1 MTRENYRR
9 NQRPAERSLSW
20 SLRFN
25 VQSLLQYVRSP
36 SGVPVSASTN
46 QIDCSALTDLG
57 LAARRRI
64 AQRLLPFLFTL
75 FVIAFLDRVNVS
87 YAALEMTH
95 DLSFS
100 NRVFG
105 FGSGIFFV
113 GYLLFEIP
121 GCLIVER
128 WSARKW
134 FARIMVTWGLITV
147 LMAFIRTPMHFYIV
161 RILLGAAEA
170 GFFPGILVYLTHW
183 FRAEDRAKA
192 CAMFMIAIPVANII
206 GSPLGGWLLGVHW
219 LGIQGWRWLFI
230 VEGIPAIVFGIITV
244 FYLTDWPRE
253 ARWLA
258 PEEREW
264 VTAELDA
271 EALAKKSARSYKIWE
286 ALRQPAVIQLTLIY
300 FFAVSSIYSLSIWLP
315 TFLKR
320 SSSMSNLSI
329 SLLSM
334 IPYVVVLFAMLLNG
348 WHSDRTNERRWH
360 TAVPLII
367 GVVAFSLLIL
377 AGSNLWF
384 AFACII
390 AASAANSFL
399 PSFWPIPSVFLGES
413 AAAAS
418 IGLINSIGNLGSFV
432 TPSVI
437 GYFLD
442 RTRSF
447 AFGFLYVIASLLIA
461 IVLLLTLRTS
471 PARSETQ
478 P

>member
-1 MTRENYRR
+1 MN
-9 NQRPAERSLSW
+9 L
-20 SLRFN
+20 
-25 VQSLLQYVRSP
+25 P
-36 SGVPVSASTN
+36 SFTN
-46 QIDCSALTDLG
+46 EIGLT
-57 LAARRRI
+57 ARRRI
-64 AQRLLPFLFTL
+64 ARRLLPFLFTL

-87 YAALEMTH
+87 YAALEMMH

-121 GCLIVER
+121 GCIIVER

-147 LMAFIRTPMHFYIV
+147 LMAFIRTPTHFYFV

-170 GFFPGILVYLTHW
+170 GFFPGVLVYLTHW
-183 FRAEDRAKA
+183 FRSGDRAKA
-192 CAMFMIAIPVANII
+192 GAMFMIAIPVANII

-219 LGIQGWRWLFI
+219 FGIQGWRWLFI
-230 VEGIPAIVFGIITV
+230 VEGIPAIVFGAITV
-244 FYLTDWPRE
+244 FYLTDWPRD
-253 ARWLA
+253 ARWLS

-264 VTAELDA
+264 ITAELEK
-271 EALAKKSARSYKIWE
+271 EALEKKASRSYTIWE
-286 ALRQPAVIQLTLIY
+286 ALLQPTVIQLTLIY

-320 SSSMSNLSI
+320 ASGMSNLAVTMLSI
-329 SLLSM
+329 
-334 IPYVVVLFAMLLNG
+334 IPYVAVLLAMLFNG

-360 TAVPLII
+360 TAIPLML
-367 GVVAFSLLIL
+367 GVVAFALTIL
-377 AGSNLWF
+377 AGSHFWF
-384 AFACII
+384 AFACLTV
-390 AASAANSFL
+390 ASTANAFL
-399 PSFWPIPSVFLGES
+399 PSFWPVPSAFLGES

-447 AFGFLYVIASLLIA
+447 TPGFLYVIFSMLIA
-461 IVLLLTLRTS
+461 IVLLLTLRMRPVDRFAQS
-471 PARSETQ
+471 
-478 P
+478 

>member
-1 MTRENYRR
+1 MNPPSFTKDIG
-9 NQRPAERSLSW
+9 LS
-20 SLRFN
+20 
-25 VQSLLQYVRSP
+25 
-36 SGVPVSASTN
+36 
-46 QIDCSALTDLG
+46 
-57 LAARRRI
+57 ARRRI
-64 AQRLLPFLFTL
+64 ARRLLPFLFVL

-95 DLSFS
+95 DLGFS

-147 LMAFIRTPMHFYIV
+147 LMAFIRTPTHFYLV

-170 GFFPGILVYLTHW
+170 GFFPGVLVYLTHW
-183 FRAEDRAKA
+183 FRSEDRAKA
-192 CAMFMIAIPVANII
+192 GAMFMIAIPVANII

-219 LGIQGWRWLFI
+219 FGLQGWRWLFI
-230 VEGIPAIVFGIITV
+230 VEGLPAIVFGVITV
-244 FYLTDWPRE
+244 FYLTDLPRE
-253 ARWLA
+253 ARWLT
-258 PEEREW
+258 PQEREW
-264 VTAELDA
+264 ITAELEREGLEKRA
-271 EALAKKSARSYKIWE
+271 ARSYGVWE
-286 ALRQPAVIQLTLIY
+286 ALRQPTVIQLTVIY
-300 FFAVSSIYSLSIWLP
+300 FFAVSSIYSLTIWLP

-320 SSSMSNLSI
+320 ASGMSDFAVTMLSI
-329 SLLSM
+329 V
-334 IPYVVVLFAMLLNG
+334 PYVAVLFAMLFNG

-360 TAVPLII
+360 TAIPLML
-367 GVVAFSLLIL
+367 GAVAFSLTIVS
-377 AGSNLWF
+377 GSHFWF
-384 AFACII
+384 AFACLTV
-390 AASAANSFL
+390 ASTANAFL
-399 PSFWPIPSVFLGES
+399 PSFWPVPSAFLGES

-442 RTRSF
+442 RTHSF
-447 AFGFLYVIASLLIA
+447 APGFLYVIVSLLIA
-461 IVLLLTLRTS
+461 IFLMLTLNMG
-471 PARSETQ
+471 PANRPAPS
-478 P
+478 

>member
-1 MTRENYRR
+1 M
-9 NQRPAERSLSW
+9 SLA
-20 SLRFN
+20 F
-25 VQSLLQYVRSP
+25 P
-36 SGVPVSASTN
+36 TN
-46 QIDCSALTDLG
+46 EIG
-57 LAARRRI
+57 LSARRRI
-64 AQRLLPFLFTL
+64 ARRLLPFLFTL

-134 FARIMVTWGLITV
+134 FARIMITWGLITV
-147 LMAFIRTPMHFYIV
+147 LMAFIRTPTHFYVV

-170 GFFPGILVYLTHW
+170 GFFPGVLVYLTHW
-183 FRAEDRAKA
+183 FRSEDRAKA
-192 CAMFMIAIPVANII
+192 GAMFMIAIPVANII
-206 GSPLGGWLLGVHW
+206 GSPLGGWLLGVNW
-219 LGIQGWRWLFI
+219 FGMQGWRWLFI

-264 VTAELDA
+264 ITTELEK
-271 EALAKKSARSYKIWE
+271 EALAKKASRSYKIWE
-286 ALRQPAVIQLTLIY
+286 ALLQPTVIQLTLIY

-320 SSSMSNLSI
+320 ASGMSNLAVTMLSI
-329 SLLSM
+329 
-334 IPYVVVLFAMLLNG
+334 IPYVAVLLAMLFNG

-360 TAVPLII
+360 TAIPLML
-367 GVVAFSLLIL
+367 GVVAFALTIL
-377 AGSNLWF
+377 SGSYFWF
-384 AFACII
+384 AFLCLT
-390 AASAANSFL
+390 AASTANAFL
-399 PSFWPIPSVFLGES
+399 PAFWPVPSAFLGES

-418 IGLINSIGNLGSFV
+418 IGLINSIGNLGSLV

-442 RTRSF
+442 RTHSF
-447 AFGFLYVIASLLIA
+447 TPGFLYVIVSLLIA
-461 IVLLLTLRTS
+461 IFLVLTLRMRPPDKQT
-471 PARSETQ
+471 
-478 P
+478 

>member
-1 MTRENYRR
+1 MN
-9 NQRPAERSLSW
+9 L
-20 SLRFN
+20 
-25 VQSLLQYVRSP
+25 P
-36 SGVPVSASTN
+36 SSTKEIGVT
-46 QIDCSALTDLG
+46 
-57 LAARRRI
+57 ARRRI
-64 AQRLLPFLFTL
+64 ARRLLPFLFTL

-95 DLSFS
+95 DLNFS

-134 FARIMVTWGLITV
+134 FARIMVSWGLITV

-161 RILLGAAEA
+161 RILLGVAEA

-183 FRAEDRAKA
+183 FRSEDRAKA
-192 CAMFMIAIPVANII
+192 CAIFMIAIPVANII

-230 VEGIPAIVFGIITV
+230 VEGIPAILFGFLTI

-258 PEEREW
+258 PEERDW
-264 VTAELDA
+264 IAAELSR
-271 EALAKKSARSYKIWE
+271 EALAKKASRSYTVWE
-286 ALRQPAVIQLTLIY
+286 ALLQPTVIQLTLIY

-320 SSSMSNLSI
+320 ASGMSNLAVTMLSI
-329 SLLSM
+329 
-334 IPYVVVLFAMLLNG
+334 IPYVAVLFAMLFNG

-360 TAVPLII
+360 TAIPLIL
-367 GVVAFSLLIL
+367 GVVAFAMTIRS
-377 AGSNLWF
+377 GSHFWF
-384 AFACII
+384 AFVCLI
-390 AASAANSFL
+390 AASMANAFL
-399 PSFWPIPSVFLGES
+399 PSFWPVPSAFLGES

-442 RTRSF
+442 KTHSF
-447 AFGFLYVIASLLIA
+447 TPGFLYVIASLLIA
-461 IVLLLTLRTS
+461 IFLLLTLRMR
-471 PARSETQ
+471 PANERV
-478 P
+478 

>member
-1 MTRENYRR
+1 MH
-9 NQRPAERSLSW
+9 A
-20 SLRFN
+20 
-25 VQSLLQYVRSP
+25 
-36 SGVPVSASTN
+36 SASTT
-46 QIDCSALTDLG
+46 SVG
-57 LAARRRI
+57 LAARRHI
-64 AQRLLPFLFTL
+64 ARRLLPYLFTL

-87 YAALEMTH
+87 YAALEMMH

-134 FARIMVTWGLITV
+134 FARIMVTWGLVTV
-147 LMAFIRTPMHFYIV
+147 LMAFIRTPMHFYLV
-161 RILLGAAEA
+161 RILLGICES
-170 GFFPGILVYLTHW
+170 GFFPGVLVYLTHW

-219 LGIQGWRWLFI
+219 FGLQGWRWLFI
-230 VEGIPAIVFGIITV
+230 VEGIPAVVFGIITV

-253 ARWLA
+253 ARWL
-258 PEEREW
+258 PPQERDW
-264 VTAELDA
+264 ITAELEQ
-271 EALAKKSARSYKIWE
+271 EALAKKATRSYKVWE
-286 ALRQPAVIQLTLIY
+286 ALRQPAVIRLTVIY
-300 FFAVSSIYSLSIWLP
+300 FFAVSSIYSLTIWLP

-320 SSSMSNLSI
+320 ASGMSDLAVTMLSI
-329 SLLSM
+329 L
-334 IPYVVVLFAMLLNG
+334 PYVAVLLAMLFNG

-360 TAVPLII
+360 TAIPLMF
-367 GVVAFSLLIL
+367 GVVAFALTIL
-377 AGSNLWF
+377 AGSHFWF
-384 AFACII
+384 AFVCLIV
-390 AASAANSFL
+390 ASSANAFL
-399 PSFWPIPSVFLGES
+399 PSFWPVPSAFLGES

-418 IGLINSIGNLGSFV
+418 IGLINSIGNLGSLV

-442 RTRSF
+442 RTHSF
-447 AFGFLYVIASLLIA
+447 TPGFLYVIVSLLIA
-461 IVLLLTLRTS
+461 IYLILTLPLRPGAQAQKITS
-471 PARSETQ
+471 L
-478 P
+478 

>member
-1 MTRENYRR
+1 MI
-9 NQRPAERSLSW
+9 L
-20 SLRFN
+20 
-25 VQSLLQYVRSP
+25 SP
-36 SGVPVSASTN
+36 STST
-46 QIDCSALTDLG
+46 IGKT
-57 LAARRRI
+57 ARRRV
-64 AQRLLPFLFTL
+64 AGRLLPFLFTL

-95 DLSFS
+95 DLNFS

-121 GCLIVER
+121 GCIIVER

-147 LMAFIRTPMHFYIV
+147 LMAFIRTPAHFYIV
-161 RILLGAAEA
+161 RVLLGAAEA
-170 GFFPGILVYLTHW
+170 GFFPGILVFLTHW
-183 FRAEDRAKA
+183 FRSEDRAKA

-219 LGIQGWRWLFI
+219 FGVQGWRWLFI
-230 VEGIPAIVFGIITV
+230 VEGIPAIVFGMITV

-253 ARWLA
+253 ARWLS

-264 VTAELDA
+264 ITAELEQ
-271 EALAKKSARSYKIWE
+271 EAREKKATRSYKIWE
-286 ALRQPAVIQLTLIY
+286 ALLQPTVIQLTLIY

-320 SSSMSNLSI
+320 ASGMSNLAVTMLSI
-329 SLLSM
+329 
-334 IPYVVVLFAMLLNG
+334 IPYVAVLLAMLFNG

-360 TAVPLII
+360 TAVPLMLGTI
-367 GVVAFSLLIL
+367 AFALTIL
-377 AGSNLWF
+377 SGSHFWF
-384 AFACII
+384 AFACLIV
-390 AASAANSFL
+390 ASTANAFL
-399 PSFWPIPSVFLGES
+399 PAFWPVPSAFLGES

-418 IGLINSIGNLGSFV
+418 IGLINSIGNLGSLV

-442 RTRSF
+442 RTHSF
-447 AFGFLYVIASLLIA
+447 TLGFLYVIVSLLIA
-461 IVLLLTLRTS
+461 IVLVLTLQMRPRDKS
-471 PARSETQ
+471 S
-478 P
+478 

>member
-1 MTRENYRR
+1 MH
-9 NQRPAERSLSW
+9 A
-20 SLRFN
+20 
-25 VQSLLQYVRSP
+25 
-36 SGVPVSASTN
+36 SASST
-46 QIDCSALTDLG
+46 SVG
-57 LAARRRI
+57 LAARRHI
-64 AQRLLPFLFTL
+64 ARRLLPYLFTL

-87 YAALEMTH
+87 YAALEMMH

-105 FGSGIFFV
+105 FGSGIFFA

-134 FARIMVTWGLITV
+134 FARIMVTWGLVTV
-147 LMAFIRTPMHFYIV
+147 LMAFIRTPMHFYLV
-161 RILLGAAEA
+161 RILLGVCES
-170 GFFPGILVYLTHW
+170 GFFPGVLVYLTHW

-219 LGIQGWRWLFI
+219 FGLQGWRWLFI

-253 ARWLA
+253 ARWLP
-258 PEEREW
+258 PEERDW
-264 VTAELDA
+264 ITAELEQ
-271 EALAKKSARSYKIWE
+271 EALAKKATRSYKVWE
-286 ALRQPAVIQLTLIY
+286 ALRQPAVIRLTVIY
-300 FFAVSSIYSLSIWLP
+300 FFAVSSIYSLTIWLP

-320 SSSMSNLSI
+320 ASGMSDLAVTMLSI
-329 SLLSM
+329 L
-334 IPYVVVLFAMLLNG
+334 PYVAVLLAMLFNG

-360 TAVPLII
+360 TAIPLMF
-367 GVVAFSLLIL
+367 GVVAFSLTIL
-377 AGSNLWF
+377 SGSHFWF
-384 AFACII
+384 AFVCLIV
-390 AASAANSFL
+390 ASSANAFL
-399 PSFWPIPSVFLGES
+399 PSFWPVPSAFLGES

-418 IGLINSIGNLGSFV
+418 IGLINSIGNLGSLV

-442 RTRSF
+442 RTHSF
-447 AFGFLYVIASLLIA
+447 TPGFLYVIVSLLIA
-461 IVLLLTLRTS
+461 IYLILTLPLRPGAQAQKITS
-471 PARSETQ
+471 L
-478 P
+478 

>member
-1 MTRENYRR
+1 MN
-9 NQRPAERSLSW
+9 L
-20 SLRFN
+20 
-25 VQSLLQYVRSP
+25 P
-36 SGVPVSASTN
+36 SSTN
-46 QIDCSALTDLG
+46 GTALT
-57 LAARRRI
+57 ARRRI
-64 AQRLLPFLFTL
+64 ARRLLPFLFTL

-121 GCLIVER
+121 GCIIVER

-147 LMAFIRTPMHFYIV
+147 LMAFIRTPTHFYVV

-170 GFFPGILVYLTHW
+170 GFFPGVLVYLTHW
-183 FRAEDRAKA
+183 FRSEDRAKA
-192 CAMFMIAIPVANII
+192 GAMFMIAIPVANII

-219 LGIQGWRWLFI
+219 FGLQGWRWLFI
-230 VEGIPAIVFGIITV
+230 VEGIPAILFGIITV

-253 ARWLA
+253 ARWLP

-264 VTAELDA
+264 ITAELEQ
-271 EALAKKSARSYKIWE
+271 EAQAKKATRSYKILE
-286 ALRQPAVIQLTLIY
+286 ALRQPTVIQLTLIY

-320 SSSMSNLSI
+320 ASGMSNLAVTM
-329 SLLSM
+329 LSV
-334 IPYVVVLFAMLLNG
+334 IPYVAVLLAMLFNG

-360 TAVPLII
+360 TAIPLML
-367 GVVAFSLLIL
+367 GVAAFALTIL
-377 AGSNLWF
+377 SGSHFWF
-384 AFACII
+384 AFACLTV
-390 AASAANSFL
+390 ASTANAFL
-399 PSFWPIPSVFLGES
+399 PSFWPVPSAFLGES

-418 IGLINSIGNLGSFV
+418 IGLINSIGNLGSLV

-442 RTRSF
+442 RTHSF
-447 AFGFLYVIASLLIA
+447 TPGFLYVIVSLLIA
-461 IVLLLTLRTS
+461 IFLILTLRMR
-471 PARSETQ
+471 PADRPAQS
-478 P
+478 

>member
-1 MTRENYRR
+1 M
-9 NQRPAERSLSW
+9 SL
-20 SLRFN
+20 
-25 VQSLLQYVRSP
+25 P
-36 SGVPVSASTN
+36 SSTN
-46 QIDCSALTDLG
+46 EIGFT
-57 LAARRRI
+57 ARRRI
-64 AQRLLPFLFTL
+64 ARRLLPFLFTL

-95 DLSFS
+95 DLNFS

-121 GCLIVER
+121 GCIIVER

-134 FARIMVTWGLITV
+134 FARIMVTWGLITA
-147 LMAFIRTPMHFYIV
+147 LMAFIRTPTHFYLV

-170 GFFPGILVYLTHW
+170 GFFPGVLVYLTHW
-183 FRAEDRAKA
+183 FRSEDRAKA
-192 CAMFMIAIPVANII
+192 GAMFMIAIPVANII

-219 LGIQGWRWLFI
+219 FGLQGWRWLFI
-230 VEGIPAIVFGIITV
+230 VEGIPAIVFGVITF

-253 ARWLA
+253 ARWLS

-264 VTAELDA
+264 ITAELEQ
-271 EALAKKSARSYKIWE
+271 EALAKRAARSYKILE
-286 ALRQPAVIQLTLIY
+286 ALRQPTVIQLTLIY

-320 SSSMSNLSI
+320 ASGMSNLAVT
-329 SLLSM
+329 LLA
-334 IPYVVVLFAMLLNG
+334 ILPYVAVLFAMLFNG

-360 TAVPLII
+360 TAIPLML
-367 GVVAFSLLIL
+367 GVVAFALTIL
-377 AGSNLWF
+377 SSSHFWF
-384 AFACII
+384 AFVCLTV
-390 AASAANSFL
+390 ASTANAFL
-399 PSFWPIPSVFLGES
+399 PSFWPVPSAFLGES

-442 RTRSF
+442 RTHSF
-447 AFGFLYVIASLLIA
+447 TPGFLYVIFSMLIA
-461 IVLLLTLRTS
+461 IALVLTLRMRPAGRS
-471 PARSETQ
+471 ARS
-478 P
+478 

>member
-1 MTRENYRR
+1 MDLH
-9 NQRPAERSLSW
+9 S
-20 SLRFN
+20 
-25 VQSLLQYVRSP
+25 
-36 SGVPVSASTN
+36 STN
-46 QIDCSALTDLG
+46 EIALS
-57 LAARRRI
+57 ARRRI
-64 AQRLLPFLFTL
+64 ARRLLPFLFTL

-95 DLSFS
+95 DLNFS

-147 LMAFIRTPMHFYIV
+147 LMAFIQTPMHFYLV
-161 RILLGAAEA
+161 RILLGVAEA

-183 FRAEDRAKA
+183 FRSEDRAKA
-192 CAMFMIAIPVANII
+192 CAIFMIAIPVANII

-230 VEGIPAIVFGIITV
+230 VEGIPAILFGFITI

-258 PEEREW
+258 PEEQHW
-264 VTAELDA
+264 ITAELEQ
-271 EALAKKSARSYKIWE
+271 EALAKKTARSYKIWE
-286 ALRQPAVIQLTLIY
+286 ALLQPTVIQLTLIY

-320 SSSMSNLSI
+320 ASGMSNLAVTMLSI
-329 SLLSM
+329 
-334 IPYVVVLFAMLLNG
+334 IPYVAVLFAMLFNG

-360 TAVPLII
+360 TAIPLIF
-367 GVVAFSLLIL
+367 GVIAFALTIL
-377 AGSNLWF
+377 SGSHFWF
-384 AFACII
+384 AFVCLIV
-390 AASAANSFL
+390 ASTANAFL
-399 PSFWPIPSVFLGES
+399 PSFWPVPSAFLGES

-442 RTRSF
+442 KTHSF
-447 AFGFLYVIASLLIA
+447 TPGFLYVIASLLIA
-461 IVLLLTLRTS
+461 IFLMLTLRIR
-471 PARSETQ
+471 PADSTA
-478 P
+478 

>member
-1 MTRENYRR
+1 MD
-9 NQRPAERSLSW
+9 L
-20 SLRFN
+20 
-25 VQSLLQYVRSP
+25 P
-36 SGVPVSASTN
+36 SSTKE
-46 QIDCSALTDLG
+46 IA

-64 AQRLLPFLFTL
+64 ARRLLPFLFVL

-147 LMAFIRTPMHFYIV
+147 LMAFIRTPTHFYLV

-170 GFFPGILVYLTHW
+170 GFFPGVLVYLTHW
-183 FRAEDRAKA
+183 FRSEDRAKA
-192 CAMFMIAIPVANII
+192 GAMFMIAIPVANIV

-219 LGIQGWRWLFI
+219 FGFEGWRWLFI
-230 VEGIPAIVFGIITV
+230 VEGIPAIVFGVITV
-244 FYLTDWPRE
+244 FYLTDLPRE

-264 VTAELDA
+264 ITAELER
-271 EALAKKSARSYKIWE
+271 EALEKRAARSYRVWE
-286 ALRQPAVIQLTLIY
+286 ALLQPTVIQLTLIY
-300 FFAVSSIYSLSIWLP
+300 FFAVSSIYSLTIWLP

-320 SSSMSNLSI
+320 ASAMSDLSVTMLSI
-329 SLLSM
+329 L
-334 IPYVVVLFAMLLNG
+334 PYVAVLFAMLLNG

-360 TAVPLII
+360 TAIPLML
-367 GVVAFSLLIL
+367 GVVAFALTIVS
-377 AGSNLWF
+377 GSHFWF
-384 AFACII
+384 AFASLTV
-390 AASAANSFL
+390 ASTANAFL
-399 PSFWPIPSVFLGES
+399 PSFWPVPSAFLGES

-442 RTRSF
+442 RTHSF
-447 AFGFLYVIASLLIA
+447 APGFLYVIVSLLIA
-461 IVLLLTLRTS
+461 IFLLLRLNMG
-471 PARSETQ
+471 PADRPRQS
-478 P
+478 

>member
-1 MTRENYRR
+1 LHLAQQRR
-9 NQRPAERSLSW
+9 KLTITKSSVR
-20 SLRFN
+20 
-25 VQSLLQYVRSP
+25 VQSTRRYVRSP
-36 SGVPVSASTN
+36 SGMDFPSSTN
-46 QIDCSALTDLG
+46 EIG
-57 LAARRRI
+57 LSARRRI
-64 AQRLLPFLFTL
+64 ARRLLPFLFVL

-147 LMAFIRTPMHFYIV
+147 LMAFIRTPTHFYVV

-183 FRAEDRAKA
+183 FRSEDRAKA
-192 CAMFMIAIPVANII
+192 GAMFMIAIPVANII
-206 GSPLGGWLLGVHW
+206 GSPLGGWLLGMHW
-219 LGIQGWRWLFI
+219 FGLQGWRWLFI
-230 VEGIPAIVFGIITV
+230 VEGIPAIVFGVITV

-264 VTAELDA
+264 ITAELEQ
-271 EALAKKSARSYKIWE
+271 EALAKKAARSYKVWE
-286 ALRQPAVIQLTLIY
+286 ALLQPTVIQLTLIY
-300 FFAVSSIYSLSIWLP
+300 FFAVSSIYSLTIWLP

-320 SSSMSNLSI
+320 ASGMSNLAVTMLSI
-329 SLLSM
+329 V
-334 IPYVVVLFAMLLNG
+334 PYVAVLLAMLFNG

-360 TAVPLII
+360 TAIPLML
-367 GVVAFSLLIL
+367 GATAFALTIL
-377 AGSNLWF
+377 SGSHFWL
-384 AFACII
+384 AFACLTV
-390 AASAANSFL
+390 ASTANAFL
-399 PSFWPIPSVFLGES
+399 PSFWPVPSAFLGDS

-442 RTRSF
+442 RTHSF
-447 AFGFLYVIASLLIA
+447 TPGFLYVIASLLIA
-461 IVLLLTLRTS
+461 IFLVLTLRMRPPDKKT
-471 PARSETQ
+471 
-478 P
+478 

>member
-1 MTRENYRR
+1 
-9 NQRPAERSLSW
+9 
-20 SLRFN
+20 
-25 VQSLLQYVRSP
+25 VSP
-36 SGVPVSASTN
+36 STN
-46 QIDCSALTDLG
+46 EIGLSPRIETGLT
-57 LAARRRI
+57 ARRRI
-64 AQRLLPFLFTL
+64 ARRLLPFLFTL

-95 DLSFS
+95 DLNFS

-161 RILLGAAEA
+161 RILLGVAEA

-183 FRAEDRAKA
+183 FRSEDRAKA
-192 CAMFMIAIPVANII
+192 CAMFMIAIPVANIV

-219 LGIQGWRWLFI
+219 FGLQGWRWLFI
-230 VEGIPAIVFGIITV
+230 VEGIPAIVFGVITV

-264 VTAELDA
+264 ITAELER
-271 EALAKKSARSYKIWE
+271 EALAKKTARSYKIWE
-286 ALRQPAVIQLTLIY
+286 ALLQPTVMQLTLIY
-300 FFAVSSIYSLSIWLP
+300 FFAVSSIYSLTIWLP

-320 SSSMSNLSI
+320 ASGMSNLAVTMLSI
-329 SLLSM
+329 
-334 IPYVVVLFAMLLNG
+334 IPYVAVLLAMLFNG

-360 TAVPLII
+360 TASPLML
-367 GVVAFSLLIL
+367 GVVAFALTIL
-377 AGSNLWF
+377 SGSHFWF
-384 AFACII
+384 AFACLTV
-390 AASAANSFL
+390 ASTANAFL

-442 RTRSF
+442 RTHSF
-447 AFGFLYVIASLLIA
+447 TPGFLYVIFSLLIA
-461 IVLLLTLRTS
+461 IALVLTLRMR
-471 PARSETQ
+471 PADRPAQ
-478 P
+478 L

>member
-1 MTRENYRR
+1 MN
-9 NQRPAERSLSW
+9 L
-20 SLRFN
+20 
-25 VQSLLQYVRSP
+25 P
-36 SGVPVSASTN
+36 SSTKE
-46 QIDCSALTDLG
+46 IG

-64 AQRLLPFLFTL
+64 ARRLLPFLFVL

-95 DLSFS
+95 DLGFS

-134 FARIMVTWGLITV
+134 FARIMVTWGLITI
-147 LMAFIRTPMHFYIV
+147 LMAFIRTPAHFYLV

-170 GFFPGILVYLTHW
+170 GFFPGVLVYLTHW
-183 FRAEDRAKA
+183 FRSGDRAKA
-192 CAMFMIAIPVANII
+192 GAMFMIAIPVANII

-219 LGIQGWRWLFI
+219 FGFEGWRWLFI
-230 VEGIPAIVFGIITV
+230 VEGIPAIAFGVVTV
-244 FYLTDWPRE
+244 FYLTDLPRE

-264 VTAELDA
+264 ICAELER
-271 EALAKKSARSYKIWE
+271 EALEKRAARTYQVWE
-286 ALRQPAVIQLTLIY
+286 ALRQPTVIQLTIIY
-300 FFAVSSIYSLSIWLP
+300 FFAVSSIYSLTIWLP

-320 SSSMSNLSI
+320 ASGMSDLAVTMLSI
-329 SLLSM
+329 V
-334 IPYVVVLFAMLLNG
+334 PYVAVLLAMLFNG

-360 TAVPLII
+360 TAIPLML
-367 GVVAFSLLIL
+367 GVAAFALTIFS
-377 AGSNLWF
+377 GSHFWF
-384 AFACII
+384 AFACLTV
-390 AASAANSFL
+390 ASTANAFL
-399 PSFWPIPSVFLGES
+399 PSFWPVPSAFLGES

-442 RTRSF
+442 RTHSF
-447 AFGFLYVIASLLIA
+447 TPGFLYVILSLLIA
-461 IVLLLTLRTS
+461 IFLILTLGMRLPGKNT
-471 PARSETQ
+471 
-478 P
+478 

>member
-1 MTRENYRR
+1 MDL
-9 NQRPAERSLSW
+9 PASINEI
-20 SLRFN
+20 
-25 VQSLLQYVRSP
+25 
-36 SGVPVSASTN
+36 G
-46 QIDCSALTDLG
+46 LG
-57 LAARRRI
+57 ARRRI
-64 AQRLLPFLFTL
+64 AGRLLPFLFTL

-87 YAALEMTH
+87 YAALEMTR

-100 NRVFG
+100 NGVFG

-147 LMAFIRTPMHFYIV
+147 LMAFIRTPTHFYLV

-183 FRAEDRAKA
+183 FRSEDRAKA

-206 GSPLGGWLLGVHW
+206 GSPLGGSLLGVHW
-219 LGIQGWRWLFI
+219 FGLQGWRWLFI
-230 VEGIPAIVFGIITV
+230 VEGIPAIVFGIITI
-244 FYLTDWPRE
+244 FYLTDWPHE

-264 VTAELDA
+264 ITAELER
-271 EALAKKSARSYKIWE
+271 EALAKKAARTYKIWE
-286 ALRQPAVIQLTLIY
+286 ALRQPTVIQLTLFY
-300 FFAVSSIYSLSIWLP
+300 FFAVSSIYSLTIWLP

-320 SSSMSNLSI
+320 ASGMSNSSVTMLSI
-329 SLLSM
+329 
-334 IPYVVVLFAMLLNG
+334 IPYVVVLFAMLFNG

-360 TAVPLII
+360 TAIPLMF

-377 AGSNLWF
+377 AGSHFWL
-384 AFACII
+384 AFVCIVV
-390 AASAANSFL
+390 ASSANAFL
-399 PSFWPIPSVFLGES
+399 PSFWPVPSVFLGES

-418 IGLINSIGNLGSFV
+418 IGLINSIGNLGSLV

-442 RTRSF
+442 RTHSF
-447 AFGFLYVIASLLIA
+447 TPGFLYVIFSLLIA
-461 IVLLLTLRTS
+461 IVLVLTLRMR
-471 PARSETQ
+471 PANKPALS
-478 P
+478 

>member
-1 MTRENYRR
+1 MN
-9 NQRPAERSLSW
+9 
-20 SLRFN
+20 
-25 VQSLLQYVRSP
+25 SP
-36 SGVPVSASTN
+36 SSTN
-46 QIDCSALTDLG
+46 EIG
-57 LAARRRI
+57 LSARRHI
-64 AQRLLPFLFTL
+64 ARRLLPFLFTL

-95 DLSFS
+95 DLGFS

-147 LMAFIRTPMHFYIV
+147 LMAFIRTPTHFYLV

-183 FRAEDRAKA
+183 FRPEDRAKA
-192 CAMFMIAIPVANII
+192 SATFMIAIPVANII

-253 ARWLA
+253 ASWLA
-258 PEEREW
+258 PEAREW
-264 VTAELDA
+264 ITAELER
-271 EALAKKSARSYKIWE
+271 EALAKKAARSYRIWE
-286 ALRQPAVIQLTLIY
+286 ALLQPTVIQLTVIY
-300 FFAVSSIYSLSIWLP
+300 FFAVSSIYSLTIWLP

-320 SSSMSNLSI
+320 ASGMSDLSVTMLSI
-329 SLLSM
+329 L
-334 IPYVVVLFAMLLNG
+334 PYVAVLLAMLYNG
-348 WHSDRTNERRWH
+348 WDSDRTNERRWH
-360 TAVPLII
+360 TAIPLML
-367 GVVAFSLLIL
+367 GVVAFALTIL
-377 AGSNLWF
+377 SGSHFWF
-384 AFACII
+384 AFACLTI
-390 AASAANSFL
+390 ASTANAFL
-399 PSFWPIPSVFLGES
+399 PSFWPVPSAFLGES

-418 IGLINSIGNLGSFV
+418 IGLINSVGNLGSFV

-442 RTRSF
+442 RTHSF
-447 AFGFLYVIASLLIA
+447 TPGFLYVIVSLLIA
-461 IVLLLTLRTS
+461 IFLVLTLRMR
-471 PARSETQ
+471 PADKKN
-478 P
+478 

>member
-1 MTRENYRR
+1 
-9 NQRPAERSLSW
+9 
-20 SLRFN
+20 
-25 VQSLLQYVRSP
+25 VH
-36 SGVPVSASTN
+36 ASTN
-46 QIDCSALTDLG
+46 ELDFSHRTDIGLT
-57 LAARRRI
+57 ARRHI
-64 AQRLLPFLFTL
+64 ARRLLPFLFTL

-95 DLSFS
+95 DLNFS

-113 GYLLFEIP
+113 GYMLFEIP

-161 RILLGAAEA
+161 RILLGVAEA
-170 GFFPGILVYLTHW
+170 GFFPGILVFLTHW

-230 VEGIPAIVFGIITV
+230 VEGIPAIVFGIITT

-258 PEEREW
+258 PKEREW
-264 VTAELDA
+264 ITAELER
-271 EALAKKSARSYKIWE
+271 EAVAKNNQRSYKILE
-286 ALRQPAVIQLTLIY
+286 ALRLPAVIQLTLIY
-300 FFAVSSIYSLSIWLP
+300 FFAVSSIYALSIWLP

-320 SSSMSNLSI
+320 SSNMSNLSI

-334 IPYVVVLFAMLLNG
+334 IPYFVVLLAMLFNG

-360 TAVPLII
+360 TAVPLIL
-367 GVVAFSLLIL
+367 GVIAFSLLIL

-384 AFACII
+384 AFACIVV
-390 AASAANSFL
+390 AASANSFL
-399 PSFWPIPSVFLGES
+399 PAFWPIPSVFLGES

-442 RTRSF
+442 RTHSF
-447 AFGFLYVIASLLIA
+447 APGFLYVIVSLLIA
-461 IVLLLTLRTS
+461 IILVLTLRMR
-471 PARSETQ
+471 PAEKKTQ

>member
-1 MTRENYRR
+1 MNFSSSTKEIG
-9 NQRPAERSLSW
+9 LS
-20 SLRFN
+20 
-25 VQSLLQYVRSP
+25 
-36 SGVPVSASTN
+36 
-46 QIDCSALTDLG
+46 
-57 LAARRRI
+57 ARRRI
-64 AQRLLPFLFTL
+64 ARRLLPFLFVL

-87 YAALEMTH
+87 YAALEMMH
-95 DLSFS
+95 DLGFS

-147 LMAFIRTPMHFYIV
+147 LMAFIRTPTHFYLV
-161 RILLGAAEA
+161 RVLLGAAEA
-170 GFFPGILVYLTHW
+170 GFFPGVLVYLTHW
-183 FRAEDRAKA
+183 FRSEDRAKA
-192 CAMFMIAIPVANII
+192 GATFMIAIPIANII

-219 LGIQGWRWLFI
+219 FGFEGWRWLFI
-230 VEGIPAIVFGIITV
+230 VEGIPAMVFGVITV
-244 FYLTDWPRE
+244 FYLTDLPRE

-264 VTAELDA
+264 ITAELGR
-271 EALAKKSARSYKIWE
+271 EALEKRAARSYSVWE
-286 ALRQPAVIQLTLIY
+286 ALLQPTVIQLTLIY
-300 FFAVSSIYSLSIWLP
+300 FFAVSSIYSLTIWLP

-320 SSSMSNLSI
+320 ASGMSDLAVTM
-329 SLLSM
+329 LSM
-334 IPYVVVLFAMLLNG
+334 VPYVAVLLAMLFNG

-360 TAVPLII
+360 TAIPLML
-367 GVVAFSLLIL
+367 GVA
-377 AGSNLWF
+377 
-384 AFACII
+384 AFALTILSGSHFWFTFACLTI
-390 AASAANSFL
+390 ASTANAFL
-399 PSFWPIPSVFLGES
+399 PSFWPVPSAFLGES

-442 RTRSF
+442 RTHSF
-447 AFGFLYVIASLLIA
+447 TPGFLYVILSLLIA
-461 IVLLLTLRTS
+461 ISLILTLQMRPPDKKT
-471 PARSETQ
+471 
-478 P
+478 

>member
-1 MTRENYRR
+1 MN
-9 NQRPAERSLSW
+9 L
-20 SLRFN
+20 
-25 VQSLLQYVRSP
+25 P
-36 SGVPVSASTN
+36 SSTN
-46 QIDCSALTDLG
+46 EIG
-57 LAARRRI
+57 LSARRRI
-64 AQRLLPFLFTL
+64 ARRLLPFLFVL

-147 LMAFIRTPMHFYIV
+147 LMAFIRTPMHFYLV

-183 FRAEDRAKA
+183 FRSEDRAKA
-192 CAMFMIAIPVANII
+192 GAMFMIAIPVANII

-219 LGIQGWRWLFI
+219 FGLPGWRWLFI
-230 VEGIPAIVFGIITV
+230 VEGIPAIAFGVITV

-264 VTAELDA
+264 ITAELER
-271 EALAKKSARSYKIWE
+271 EALEKRAARFYKVWE
-286 ALRQPAVIQLTLIY
+286 ALLQPTIIQLTLIY
-300 FFAVSSIYSLSIWLP
+300 FFAVSSIYSLTIWLP

-320 SSSMSNLSI
+320 ASGMSNLAVTMLSI
-329 SLLSM
+329 V
-334 IPYVVVLFAMLLNG
+334 PYVAVLLAMLFNG

-360 TAVPLII
+360 TAIPLML
-367 GVVAFSLLIL
+367 GVVAFALTIL
-377 AGSNLWF
+377 SGSHFWF
-384 AFACII
+384 AFACLTV
-390 AASAANSFL
+390 ASTANAFL
-399 PSFWPIPSVFLGES
+399 PSFWPVPSAFLGES

-442 RTRSF
+442 RTHSF
-447 AFGFLYVIASLLIA
+447 APGFLYVIVSLLIA
-461 IVLLLTLRTS
+461 ISLILTLRMRPPDKKT
-471 PARSETQ
+471 
-478 P
+478 

>member
-1 MTRENYRR
+1 MN
-9 NQRPAERSLSW
+9 W
-20 SLRFN
+20 
-25 VQSLLQYVRSP
+25 P
-36 SGVPVSASTN
+36 SSTN
-46 QIDCSALTDLG
+46 EIG
-57 LAARRRI
+57 LRARRRI
-64 AQRLLPFLFTL
+64 ARRLLPFLFVL

-100 NRVFG
+100 NQVFG

-121 GCLIVER
+121 GCLLVER

-147 LMAFIRTPMHFYIV
+147 LMAFIRTPMHFYLV

-183 FRAEDRAKA
+183 FRSEDRAKA
-192 CAMFMIAIPVANII
+192 GATFMIAIPVANII
-206 GSPLGGWLLGVHW
+206 GAPLGGWLLGVHW
-219 LGIQGWRWLFI
+219 FGLQGWRWLFI
-230 VEGIPAIVFGIITV
+230 VEGIPAIVFGAITV
-244 FYLTDWPRE
+244 FYLTDWPRQ

-258 PEEREW
+258 PEDREW
-264 VTAELDA
+264 ITAELER
-271 EALAKKSARSYKIWE
+271 EALEKRAARSYKVWE
-286 ALRQPAVIQLTLIY
+286 ALLQPTVIQLTLVY
-300 FFAVSSIYSLSIWLP
+300 FFAVSSIYSLTIWLP

-320 SSSMSNLSI
+320 ASGMSNLAVT
-329 SLLSM
+329 LLS
-334 IPYVVVLFAMLLNG
+334 IVPYVAVLLAMLFNG

-360 TAVPLII
+360 TAIPLML
-367 GVVAFSLLIL
+367 GVVAFALTIL
-377 AGSNLWF
+377 SGSHFWF
-384 AFACII
+384 AFACLT
-390 AASAANSFL
+390 AAATANAFL
-399 PSFWPIPSVFLGES
+399 PSFWPVPSAFLGES

-442 RTRSF
+442 RTHSF
-447 AFGFLYVIASLLIA
+447 TPGFLYVIASLLIA
-461 IVLLLTLRTS
+461 VFLILTVRIRPPDKKT
-471 PARSETQ
+471 
-478 P
+478 

>member
-1 MTRENYRR
+1 
-9 NQRPAERSLSW
+9 
-20 SLRFN
+20 
-25 VQSLLQYVRSP
+25 
-36 SGVPVSASTN
+36 VSASTN

>member
-1 MTRENYRR
+1 MG
-9 NQRPAERSLSW
+9 P
-20 SLRFN
+20 
-25 VQSLLQYVRSP
+25 
-36 SGVPVSASTN
+36 SASA
-46 QIDCSALTDLG
+46 SATG
-57 LAARRRI
+57 LSAQRRI
-64 AQRLLPFLFTL
+64 AWRLLPYLFTL

-128 WSARKW
+128 GSARKW
-134 FARIMVTWGLITV
+134 FARIMITWGLVTV
-147 LMAFIRTPMHFYIV
+147 LMAFIRTPMHFYLV
-161 RILLGAAEA
+161 RILLGVCES
-170 GFFPGILVYLTHW
+170 GFFPGILVYLSHW

-219 LGIQGWRWLFI
+219 FGLQGWRWLFI

-253 ARWLA
+253 ARWL
-258 PEEREW
+258 PPQERDW
-264 VTAELDA
+264 ITAELEQ
-271 EALAKKSARSYKIWE
+271 EALAKKALRTYRVWE
-286 ALRQPAVIQLTLIY
+286 ALRQPAVIRLTVIY
-300 FFAVSSIYSLSIWLP
+300 FFAVSSIYSLTIWLP

-320 SSSMSNLSI
+320 ASGMSDLAVTMLSI
-329 SLLSM
+329 L
-334 IPYVVVLFAMLLNG
+334 PYVAVLLAMLFNG

-360 TAVPLII
+360 TAIPLMF
-367 GVVAFSLLIL
+367 GVVAFALTILSGSHFWLAFVCLIV
-377 AGSNLWF
+377 
-384 AFACII
+384 
-390 AASAANSFL
+390 ASSANAFL
-399 PSFWPIPSVFLGES
+399 PAFWPVPSAFLGES

-418 IGLINSIGNLGSFV
+418 IGLINSIGNLGSLV

-447 AFGFLYVIASLLIA
+447 TPGFLYVIVSLLIA
-461 IVLLLTLRTS
+461 IYLMLTLPLR
-471 PARSETQ
+471 PCAQARE
-478 P
+478 

>member
-1 MTRENYRR
+1 MN
-9 NQRPAERSLSW
+9 L
-20 SLRFN
+20 
-25 VQSLLQYVRSP
+25 P
-36 SGVPVSASTN
+36 SSTN
-46 QIDCSALTDLG
+46 GTALT
-57 LAARRRI
+57 ARRRI
-64 AQRLLPFLFTL
+64 ARRLLPFLFTL

-121 GCLIVER
+121 GCIIVER

-147 LMAFIRTPMHFYIV
+147 LMAFIRTPTHFYVV

-170 GFFPGILVYLTHW
+170 GFFPGVLVYLTHW
-183 FRAEDRAKA
+183 FRSEDRAKA
-192 CAMFMIAIPVANII
+192 GAMFMIAIPVANII

-219 LGIQGWRWLFI
+219 FGLQGWRWLFI
-230 VEGIPAIVFGIITV
+230 VEGIPAILFGIITV

-253 ARWLA
+253 ARWLP

-264 VTAELDA
+264 ITAELEQ
-271 EALAKKSARSYKIWE
+271 EAQAKKATRSYKILE
-286 ALRQPAVIQLTLIY
+286 ALRQPTVIQLTLIY

-320 SSSMSNLSI
+320 ASGMSNLAVTM
-329 SLLSM
+329 LSV
-334 IPYVVVLFAMLLNG
+334 IPYVAVLLAMLFNG

-360 TAVPLII
+360 TAIPLML
-367 GVVAFSLLIL
+367 GVVAFALTIL
-377 AGSNLWF
+377 SGSHFWF
-384 AFACII
+384 AFACLTV
-390 AASAANSFL
+390 ASTANAFL
-399 PSFWPIPSVFLGES
+399 PSFWPVPSAFLGES

-418 IGLINSIGNLGSFV
+418 IGLINSIGNLGSLV

-442 RTRSF
+442 RTHSF
-447 AFGFLYVIASLLIA
+447 TPGFLYVIVSLLIA
-461 IVLLLTLRTS
+461 IFLILTLRMR
-471 PARSETQ
+471 PADRPAQS
-478 P
+478 

>member
-1 MTRENYRR
+1 MD
-9 NQRPAERSLSW
+9 L
-20 SLRFN
+20 
-25 VQSLLQYVRSP
+25 P
-36 SGVPVSASTN
+36 SSTKE
-46 QIDCSALTDLG
+46 IA

-64 AQRLLPFLFTL
+64 ARRLLPFLFVL

-147 LMAFIRTPMHFYIV
+147 LMAFIRTPTHFYLV

-170 GFFPGILVYLTHW
+170 GFFPGVLVYLTHW
-183 FRAEDRAKA
+183 FRSEDRAKA
-192 CAMFMIAIPVANII
+192 GAMFMIAIPVANII

-219 LGIQGWRWLFI
+219 FGLQGWRWLFI
-230 VEGIPAIVFGIITV
+230 VEGIPAIVFGVITV
-244 FYLTDWPRE
+244 FYLTDLPRQ
-253 ARWLA
+253 ARWLTS
-258 PEEREW
+258 EEREW
-264 VTAELDA
+264 ITTELER
-271 EALAKKSARSYKIWE
+271 EALEKRAARSYQVWE
-286 ALRQPAVIQLTLIY
+286 ALLQPTVIQLTLIY
-300 FFAVSSIYSLSIWLP
+300 FFAVSSIYSLTIWLP

-320 SSSMSNLSI
+320 ASGMSDLAVTMLSTV
-329 SLLSM
+329 
-334 IPYVVVLFAMLLNG
+334 PYVAVLLAMLFNG

-360 TAVPLII
+360 TAIPLML
-367 GVVAFSLLIL
+367 GVA
-377 AGSNLWF
+377 
-384 AFACII
+384 AFALTILSGSHFWFTFVCLTV
-390 AASAANSFL
+390 ASTANAFL
-399 PSFWPIPSVFLGES
+399 PSFWPVPSAFLGES

-442 RTRSF
+442 RTHSF
-447 AFGFLYVIASLLIA
+447 TPGFLYVILSLLIA
-461 IVLLLTLRTS
+461 IFLMLTLRMRPPDKKT
-471 PARSETQ
+471 
-478 P
+478 